1 MRRAVTSSF
10 PPTPPTTSSTLS
22 QTQRFLLDDT
32 TTDNDDVGGG
42 NERVT
47 LALAHGSSRT
57 STPIAKQII
66 FSDTIT
72 KIFPKTHKLDTISK
86 ESFLENDNEIG
97 DVEDESS
104 ADISSVIDGLK
115 EGNLPIDLEFFCSG
129 EKNKEKLTENATE
142 NISVLNDS
150 NKKFISY
157 LTSKYGD
164 FVLTKNKIKIH
175 LKSGQI
181 FHDNNLTSESFYDFL
196 NNQ

>member
-1 MRRAVTSSF
+1 M
-10 PPTPPTTSSTLS
+10 S
-22 QTQRFLLDDT
+22 QTQRFLLGDT
-32 TTDNDDVGGG
+32 TTDDDDVGGG
-42 NERVT
+42 NERVA
-47 LALAHGSSRT
+47 LVLAHGSSRT
-57 STPIAKQII
+57 STPIVKQTT

-72 KIFPKTHKLDTISK
+72 KIFPKTRKLDTISE
-86 ESFLENDNEIG
+86 ESFLGNDYKIG

-115 EGNLPIDLEFFCSG
+115 DGNLPVDLEFFFSG
-129 EKNKEKLTENATE
+129 EKNKENLIENATE
-142 NISVLNDS
+142 NIGVLNDS

-181 FHDNNLTSESFYDFL
+181 FHDNNLTSQKFD
-196 NNQ
+196 